1 LKKNNIYIN
10 DNVNFL
16 KREIKNMNDKYIELN
31 NRLKLFEEKNKNFF
45 DENNKINLILNN
57 LNKK

>member
-1 LKKNNIYIN
+1 
-10 DNVNFL
+10 
-16 KREIKNMNDKYIELN
+16 MNDKYIELN

-57 LNKK
+57 LNN